1 MSLGLPGRATQVSST
16 SRHERLPLSTRR
28 ACKQGRTGAPSLP
41 CRICLL
47 CSARGQAD
55 CSSRPRASR
64 SSSRGRGVGPVF
76 RLFAPS
82 FSSLFFRFSVLVS
95 QVLSWSRR
103 CAVATSAIRGV
114 SRDGCAA
121 SPCSGKVPP
130 DSRGQ
135 WYQEHRAPTQEPRIF
150 QVSPSVFGTQL
161 GIAVLI
167 YLWGVLGLRFL
178 TLPAVT
184 SASEVLTQAF
194 VKFEVE
200 SYMCAYRIVL
210 LNRTWSFLFPESGV
224 IWR

>member
-28 ACKQGRTGAPSLP
+28 ACKQGRAGAPSLP

-47 CSARGQAD
+47 CTARGQAD

-95 QVLSWSRR
+95 RVLSWSRR
-103 CAVATSAIRGV
+103 CSVAISAIRGV

-161 GIAVLI
+161 GIAVF
-167 YLWGVLGLRFL
+167 VGLFWDFGS
-178 TLPAVT
+178 LPPVT

-200 SYMCAYRIVL
+200 SYMFAYRIVL
-210 LNRTWSFLFPESGV
+210 QNRTLSFLFPESGV